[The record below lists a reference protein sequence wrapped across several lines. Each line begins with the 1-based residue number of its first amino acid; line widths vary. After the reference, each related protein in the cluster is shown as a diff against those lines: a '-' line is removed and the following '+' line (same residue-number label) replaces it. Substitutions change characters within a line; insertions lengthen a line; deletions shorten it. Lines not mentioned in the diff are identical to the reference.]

1 MLKYRTIEEF
11 CDRALRTAD
20 EACISNSLTMIVE
33 FVNLVISYN
42 SSRAR
47 VFTSK
52 ELDLLCLE
60 LGRRTMQIT
69 PPVAKPS
76 RSVFL
81 ATAIYKT
88 GGHTRVM
95 RDLID
100 ADPGTEKFILLTD
113 VLHNIKI
120 EDVPTFLDPEKVS
133 ICPKVCLE
141 ERVHWVQQELL
152 RISPQRI
159 YLLLHHFDAV
169 AVAAVQPGFGE
180 HVFYVHNCDH
190 SLALGSH
197 IPHAI
202 HVDLHA
208 KGFYHCRE
216 MENIRNNVIWP
227 LVSERPNA
235 SPSRKFLS
243 RLKNSLSKGKLK
255 TCTSGGF
262 EKFELPHLRE
272 QLPYSISYADVVPR
286 IIKASNGIHLHI
298 GSLSETMVNRIRAK
312 LDKSGIDQDR
322 FVQIPY
328 VSKLSQA
335 FVELEVDAYITSFP
349 LGGGLATIEAMS
361 AGLPI
366 IAHSNY
372 RSIFFSDDVLVYQ
385 EVMVWRK
392 VSELENILSSLT
404 QEDLTRYSSL
414 SRAFFEKRHL
424 PVHLKDAIA
433 STLAGEDVEWPPRPV
448 HYTNPLQC
456 FLDEKAEP
464 QSLSDEQAA
473 FPKNDFAQPKERY
486 APALARLPWRL
497 ELEVAKLLCS
507 VGLTRDGAFLWD
519 RANARRR

>member
-20 EACISNSLTMIVE
+20 EACISDSLTMIVE
-33 FVNLVISYN
+33 FVNHVISYD

-69 PPVAKPS
+69 PPEAKPS

-95 RDLID
+95 KDLID

-152 RISPQRI
+152 RIAPQRI

-180 HVFYVHNCDH
+180 HVIYVHNCDH
-190 SLALGSH
+190 SLALGPH

-208 KGFYHCRE
+208 KGFFHCRE
-216 MENIRNNVIWP
+216 TENIENNVVWP

-235 SPSRKFLS
+235 PPSRKFLS
-243 RLKNSLSKGKLK
+243 KGRLK

-262 EKFELPHLRE
+262 EKFESPHLRA
-272 QLPYSISYADVVPR
+272 QIPYSTSYPDVVPR
-286 IIKASNGIHLHI
+286 IIKASDGVHFHI
-298 GSLSETMVNRIRAK
+298 GGLSETIIKRIRAN
-312 LDKSGIDQDR
+312 LDKNGIAQNR

-328 VSKLSQA
+328 VDKLSQA
-335 FVELEVDAYITSFP
+335 LVDLEVDAYITSFP
-349 LGGGLATIEAMS
+349 LGGGLAAIEAMS

-372 RSIFFSDDVLVYQ
+372 RSIFFSDDVLVYP

-404 QEDLTRYSSL
+404 QEDLTRHSSL
-414 SRAFFEKRHL
+414 SQAFFEKRHL
-424 PVHLKDAIA
+424 PVHLKDRDCQHFGRQGYGTA
-433 STLAGEDVEWPPRPV
+433 SEAGSL
-448 HYTNPLQC
+448 Y
-456 FLDEKAEP
+456 EP
-464 QSLSDEQAA
+464 ASM
-473 FPKNDFAQPKERY
+473 FF
-486 APALARLPWRL
+486 
-497 ELEVAKLLCS
+497 
-507 VGLTRDGAFLWD
+507 G
-519 RANARRR
+519 